1 MNKPAA
7 VEKDPAVEKHRV
19 LEENPDPE
27 ERIVAPAL
35 SVCFV
40 CTGNICRSPLAD
52 VVLGHLARETR
63 LADGTVLAD
72 HLRISS
78 AGTGPWHQGEPM
90 DPRALSVLVEHG
102 YKDHGHIARQFAVSQ
117 FDQEDLIVCLA
128 RRHQQTLRSLA
139 AGRPMDDRLVL
150 LRSYDR
156 GAGGAV
162 DVPDPY
168 YGEVADFEECLALIE
183 AGCRGLV
190 LELVSR
196 IEGRPA

>member
-1 MNKPAA
+1 M
-7 VEKDPAVEKHRV
+7 
-19 LEENPDPE
+19 
-27 ERIVAPAL
+27 

-52 VVLGHLARETR
+52 VVLGHMAGETV

-72 HLRISS
+72 HVRISS
-78 AGTGPWHQGEPM
+78 AGTGPWHEGEPM
-90 DPRALSVLVEHG
+90 DPRAVAVLDQHG
-102 YKDHGHIARQFAVSQ
+102 YKDHGHVARQFAVSW

-139 AGRPMDDRLVL
+139 VGRPMDDRLVL

-168 YGEVADFEECLALIE
+168 YGDPVDFEECLALIE

-190 LELVSR
+190 LDPVHR
-196 IEGRPA
+196 IEGQPA

>member
-1 MNKPAA
+1 MG
-7 VEKDPAVEKHRV
+7 
-19 LEENPDPE
+19 
-27 ERIVAPAL
+27 PAL

-52 VVLGHLARETR
+52 VVLGHMARETA
-63 LADGTVLAD
+63 LTDGTVLAD

-78 AGTGPWHQGEPM
+78 AGTGPWHEGEPM
-90 DPRALSVLVEHG
+90 DPRALAVLVEHG
-102 YKDHGHIARQFAVSQ
+102 YKDHGHIARQFAVSW

-139 AGRPMDDRLVL
+139 ADRPMDGRLVL
-150 LRSYDR
+150 LGSYDP

-162 DVPDPY
+162 DIPDPY
-168 YGEVADFEECLALIE
+168 YGEAPDFEDCLSLIE

-190 LELVSR
+190 IELVSR
-196 IEGRPA
+196 IEAPPASAPTDRTRPGG

>member
-1 MNKPAA
+1 MIETP
-7 VEKDPAVEKHRV
+7 DS
-19 LEENPDPE
+19 EETTGSDT
-27 ERIVAPAL
+27 L
-35 SVCFV
+35 SICFV

-52 VVLGHLARETR
+52 VILGRMARETV
-63 LADGTVLAD
+63 LSDGSLLAD
-72 HLRISS
+72 HIRISS
-78 AGTGPWHQGEPM
+78 AGTGPWHTGEPM
-90 DPRALSVLVEHG
+90 DPRAAAALGEHG
-102 YKDHGHIARQFAVSQ
+102 YTDHGHIARQFAVSW

-139 AGRPMDDRLVL
+139 VGRPMDGRLVL

-168 YGEVADFEECLALIE
+168 YGEAADFEECLTLIE

-196 IEGRPA
+196 IEDDQA

>member
-1 MNKPAA
+1 
-7 VEKDPAVEKHRV
+7 
-19 LEENPDPE
+19 
-27 ERIVAPAL
+27 
-35 SVCFV
+35 
-40 CTGNICRSPLAD
+40 
-52 VVLGHLARETR
+52 
-63 LADGTVLAD
+63 
-72 HLRISS
+72 
-78 AGTGPWHQGEPM
+78 M
-90 DPRALSVLVEHG
+90 DPRAAAVLDEHG
-102 YKDHGHIARQFAVSQ
+102 YTDHGHIARQFAVSW

-139 AGRPMDDRLVL
+139 VGRPMDGRLVL

-168 YGEVADFEECLALIE
+168 YGEAADFEECLTLIE

-196 IEGRPA
+196 IEDDQA

>member
-1 MNKPAA
+1 
-7 VEKDPAVEKHRV
+7 
-19 LEENPDPE
+19 
-27 ERIVAPAL
+27 VAPAL
-35 SVCFV
+35 SICFV

-52 VVLGHLARETR
+52 VVLGRMAGETVV
-63 LADGTVLAD
+63 ADGSLLAD

-78 AGTGPWHQGEPM
+78 AGTGPWHAGEPM
-90 DPRALSVLVEHG
+90 DPRAAAVLEEHG
-102 YKDHGHIARQFAVSQ
+102 YQDHGHIARQFAVSW
-117 FDQEDLIVCLA
+117 FDHEDLIVCLA

-139 AGRPMDDRLVL
+139 VGRPMDDRLVL

-168 YGEVADFEECLALIE
+168 YGEAADFEECLTLIE

-196 IEGRPA
+196 IDDGQA